1 MKYYL
6 SNVLNGFRPED
17 THIELEIKMRQT
29 PNFVIVDIDQDDMP
43 EILFTYNYMG
53 EKYIGVLKRKN
64 MQWYFVQTMP
74 EKEQKAIGLGNLV
87 NTVEGMVITP
97 NDLGKAVDMQMLFGN
112 KAQAFVSLVNDVV
125 THGTVSP
132 GQMNIQPSQSV
143 NTQSNQQMNIQ
154 PNQSVNT
161 QSNQQMNMQSNQSG
175 NTQFNQ
181 PVNTQFNQQ
190 TSMQPNQSMN
200 AQSKQQSNLN
210 DVYLQNL
217 TQEQINQLTSE
228 KLPPP
233 QQINT
238 PTSQKAL
245 NENLV
250 TPIMSV
256 TETDTAVNATPFI
269 QPTPNMNPGQ
279 TGNTNNAYLQD
290 LTEAQINQILNE
302 QLPPSQQINTP
313 TSQQALNQDV
323 ITPIMNVNQV
333 QPTVPNVPINSGM
346 ASQFPNA
353 TTNSGMAS
361 QFPNAATNSGMASQ
375 FPNTAINNGMASQ
388 FPNTTMNNGMMNGIG
403 LGQQGTQDVYNYGQS
418 PLLDKEVI
426 NFAQADV
433 TGDGRLDSIYLVGN
447 RKVGDPTRFIE
458 GMGLRVKTEGRTLAV
473 DFPYGNGYS
482 PVLFIGDLTRDG
494 IPDVLVNIFASNTG
508 GFLTS
513 YIYTFQNEEP
523 RMLFDSK
530 AFNETYTGKVIY
542 EDNYVVRVLTNRP
555 PWQYTIDLSD
565 READYLS
572 GLYDQNGKLRRPT
585 EGTLL
590 GLNSFNPS
598 DYDVNGEY
606 NVSSI
611 QRVIGT
617 GNLDTL
623 GLVETYLA
631 WRDATQRFEPFM
643 QYLSVLGR
651 PR

>member
-132 GQMNIQPSQSV
+132 GQMN
-143 NTQSNQQMNIQ
+143 T
-154 PNQSVNT
+154 
-161 QSNQQMNMQSNQSG
+161 
-175 NTQFNQ
+175 
-181 PVNTQFNQQ
+181 
-190 TSMQPNQSMN
+190 QPNQSMN

-403 LGQQGTQDVYNYGQS
+403 LGQQGNQNVYNFGQN

-447 RKVGDPTRFIE
+447 RKVGDATRFIE

-494 IPDVLVNIFASNTG
+494 IPDVLVNIFSSSTG
-508 GFLTS
+508 GFVTS

-530 AFNETYTGKVIY
+530 VFNETYTGKVIY

-555 PWQYTIDLSD
+555 PWQYTINLSD

-643 QYLSVLGR
+643 QYLSVFGR

>member
-1 MKYYL
+1 MILIGKEIEQMKYYL

-132 GQMNIQPSQSV
+132 GQMN
-143 NTQSNQQMNIQ
+143 T
-154 PNQSVNT
+154 
-161 QSNQQMNMQSNQSG
+161 
-175 NTQFNQ
+175 
-181 PVNTQFNQQ
+181 
-190 TSMQPNQSMN
+190 QPNQSMN

-403 LGQQGTQDVYNYGQS
+403 LGQQGNQNVYNFGQN

-447 RKVGDPTRFIE
+447 RKVGDATRFIE

-494 IPDVLVNIFASNTG
+494 IPDVLVNIFSSSTG
-508 GFLTS
+508 GFVTS

-530 AFNETYTGKVIY
+530 VFNETYTGKVIY

-555 PWQYTIDLSD
+555 PWQYTINLSD

-643 QYLSVLGR
+643 QYLSVFGR

>member
-132 GQMNIQPSQSV
+132 GQMN
-143 NTQSNQQMNIQ
+143 T
-154 PNQSVNT
+154 
-161 QSNQQMNMQSNQSG
+161 
-175 NTQFNQ
+175 
-181 PVNTQFNQQ
+181 
-190 TSMQPNQSMN
+190 QPNQSMN

-302 QLPPSQQINTP
+302 QLPPSQQINTL

-323 ITPIMNVNQV
+323 ITPIMNVNQA
-333 QPTVPNVPINSGM
+333 QPTVSNVPINSGM

-353 TTNSGMAS
+353 AINSGMAGQS
-361 QFPNAATNSGMASQ
+361 SNA
-375 FPNTAINNGMASQ
+375 
-388 FPNTTMNNGMMNGIG
+388 TMNNGMMNGMG
-403 LGQQGTQDVYNYGQS
+403 LGQQGTQNVYNYGQS